1 MKIYMER
8 TLNAIL
14 TKNEKDLP
22 KIQLLLDGA
31 MVKEMVGEPYFILQ
45 IK

>member
-14 TKNEKDLP
+14 AKKEKDLP

-31 MVKEMVGEPYFILQ
+31 AIKEMAGEPYFILQ
-45 IK
+45 N